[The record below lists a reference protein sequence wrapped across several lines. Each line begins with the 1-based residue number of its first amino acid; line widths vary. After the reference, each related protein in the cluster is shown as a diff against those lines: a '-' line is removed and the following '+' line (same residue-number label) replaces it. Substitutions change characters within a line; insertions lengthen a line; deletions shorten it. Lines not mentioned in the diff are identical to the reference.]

1 MDRLPGS
8 GPGDLGSNPN
18 AGVLSWRVYKPKSMG
33 DFGPR
38 GPLGRGPEAPA
49 KGTSVGRDC
58 SRLAGED
65 LRKLIMWNLVTL
77 DGFFEG
83 RKSWDI
89 GWHDTVWG
97 EELEKFSLEQSKS
110 IGALLFGRVT
120 YEGMAGYW
128 SKEKGDI
135 ADFMNAVPKVVF
147 SKTLAKADWNN
158 TRLVKQ
164 NAEREVAKMKNEKGK
179 DLFIF
184 GSANLSSAL
193 TRKGLIDSLGD
204 PDGEAIDRE
213 EFVAATRRIARALS
227 VPLSADIVGGFGRSP
242 KEVVSTV
249 RSVIEAG
256 AIGINIEDSVHETKE
271 LLPIPAQVE
280 RLNAVRK
287 LRDALDVPFV
297 INARTDALS
306 LAPGE
311 R

>member
-1 MDRLPGS
+1 M
-8 GPGDLGSNPN
+8 
-18 AGVLSWRVYKPKSMG
+18 
-33 DFGPR
+33 
-38 GPLGRGPEAPA
+38 
-49 KGTSVGRDC
+49 
-58 SRLAGED
+58 
-65 LRKLIMWNLVTL
+65 RKLIMWNLVTL
-77 DGFFEG
+77 DGYFEG

-97 EELEKFSLEQSKS
+97 EELEKFSVEQSKS

-193 TRKGLIDSLGD
+193 TRKGLIDEYRLCVAPIVLG
-204 PDGEAIDRE
+204 GGN
-213 EFVAATRRIARALS
+213 
-227 VPLSADIVGGFGRSP
+227 PLF
-242 KEVVSTV
+242 KES
-249 RSVIEAG
+249 SELLKLKLIEARPLKSSG
-256 AIGINIEDSVHETKE
+256 VI
-271 LLPIPAQVE
+271 
-280 RLNAVRK
+280 
-287 LRDALDVPFV
+287 LRYEP
-297 INARTDALS
+297 RPT
-306 LAPGE
+306 
-311 R
+311 